1 MTQMN
6 RGKLLVEYIALEF
19 PECDKT
25 DELLKS
31 VSDSLGF
38 SVYCLAM
45 ALEDFKS
52 EIRKL
57 FPFCLLFGCDDG

>member
-1 MTQMN
+1 MN
-6 RGKLLVEYIALEF
+6 RDKLLSEYIAREF
-19 PECDKT
+19 PECDNT
-25 DELLKS
+25 VELMKN

-52 EIRKL
+52 EVRKL
-57 FPFCLLFGCDDG
+57 FPFCLLFGCDGK